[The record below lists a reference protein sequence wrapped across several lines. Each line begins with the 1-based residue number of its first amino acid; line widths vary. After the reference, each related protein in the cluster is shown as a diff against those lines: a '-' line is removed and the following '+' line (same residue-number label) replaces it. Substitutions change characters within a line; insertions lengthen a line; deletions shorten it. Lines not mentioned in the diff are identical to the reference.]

1 MNRVAQKIKDA
12 RLKSGMS
19 EKQLAKKCG
28 LSVSYI
34 LQIETG
40 KKIINEKMAD
50 KILAV
55 LGEEIALVEFS
66 EAKEEKPARVKKTQ
80 AAASF
85 AVEPNEQW
93 MNALE
98 GVIKKFPIVDNRTKK
113 TVGKKELPIIGKKVE
128 GYHAD
133 KIMFVRASGNDME
146 AMRIESGDVVMV
158 LKTREIQNNALYLL
172 EMNNQRL
179 IRKIRRENDKL
190 RLSRDQAERYS
201 ELVPI
206 KSVNLIGRCIRVE
219 VSL

>member
-66 EAKEEKPARVKKTQ
+66 DAKEEKPAKPMKQQTQ
-80 AAASF
+80 ASF
-85 AVEPNEQW
+85 VAEPNEQW
-93 MNALE
+93 MDALG
-98 GVIKKFPIVDNRTKK
+98 GVIKKYPVVDNRTKK
-113 TVGKKELPIIGKKVE
+113 NVGKKELPIIAKKVE
-128 GYHAD
+128 GYHPD
-133 KIMFVRASGNDME
+133 KIMFVRAAGNDME

-158 LKTREIQNNALYLL
+158 LKTKEIQNNALYLL

-179 IRKIRRENDKL
+179 IRKVRRENDKI

-201 ELVPI
+201 ELVPL